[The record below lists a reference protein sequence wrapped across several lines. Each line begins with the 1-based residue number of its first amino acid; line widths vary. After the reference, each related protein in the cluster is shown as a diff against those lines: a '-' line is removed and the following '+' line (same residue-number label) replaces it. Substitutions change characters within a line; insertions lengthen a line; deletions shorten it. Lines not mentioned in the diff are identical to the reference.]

1 MNSVAFI
8 KDKIKNTEVLF
19 FDLDGTLIDTE
30 PLYCRFWKEACLF
43 YGFELSDEQVL
54 TLRSRDHQ
62 STMEF
67 LTKISG
73 GTLDYALTR
82 AKRIELM
89 DEYLKTHPIQIKEGA
104 IEFLTL
110 LKQQNKKLYIVSANT
125 VEKCE
130 RTIKP
135 LGLAKFFDG
144 IISANDVKRGKPFPD
159 VYLKASDHV
168 HRFPSEIVV
177 FEDSPNGLKS
187 ASDAGCFVVMVEDLT
202 SHNDKLNYVDGVIS
216 SFTELL

>member
-1 MNSVAFI
+1 MNNVAFI

-19 FDLDGTLIDTE
+19 FDLDGTLIGTE

-73 GTLDYALTR
+73 GTLDYSLTR

-110 LKQQNKKLYIVSANT
+110 LKQQNKSFSQSLFFFTSNIKHKIALYTCVSCSLT
-125 VEKCE
+125 
-130 RTIKP
+130 
-135 LGLAKFFDG
+135 FFS
-144 IISANDVKRGKPFPD
+144 IISKN
-159 VYLKASDHV
+159 
-168 HRFPSEIVV
+168 
-177 FEDSPNGLKS
+177 
-187 ASDAGCFVVMVEDLT
+187 C
-202 SHNDKLNYVDGVIS
+202 
-216 SFTELL
+216 